1 MNVNACNASSDFV
14 NERLLTCARTK
25 PEDSLATAT

>member
-1 MNVNACNASSDFV
+1 MNVNACSASADFV